1 MVEAQGRQE
10 GWGWQQGCGTCC
22 SSSSSGVCAWPVC
35 CLRVLE
41 PPPPPPH
48 TPTYA
53 PTPLLLFAAA
63 AAAAEEKEARQAKL
77 ADAAW
82 RAVCAE
88 YDLMRAAIRDPAARG
103 TDFTQPWLD
112 FPPVKLE

>member
-1 MVEAQGRQE
+1 MAGYLLAFLLF
-10 GWGWQQGCGTCC
+10 WL
-22 SSSSSGVCAWPVC
+22 VCRLW
-35 CLRVLE
+35 L
-41 PPPPPPH
+41 
-48 TPTYA
+48 A
-53 PTPLLLFAAA
+53 PTPSDQLLHHICPCNAAA
-63 AAAAEEKEARQAKL
+63 SSAATEEKEARQAKL

-82 RAVCAE
+82 QAVCAE